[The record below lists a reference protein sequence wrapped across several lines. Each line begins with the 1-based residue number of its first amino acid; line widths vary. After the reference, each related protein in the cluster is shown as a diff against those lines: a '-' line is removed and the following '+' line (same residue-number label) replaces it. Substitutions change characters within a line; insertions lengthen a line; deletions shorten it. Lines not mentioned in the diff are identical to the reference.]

1 LYRRDAESSGTAAA
15 KIGGFL
21 ANAEKISRQKP
32 MKTFHIV
39 FAALQR
45 LPV

>member
-1 LYRRDAESSGTAAA
+1 LYRREAVTGGAAAA

-39 FAALQR
+39 FGALQR